1 MTATTTGITAHCMEL
16 APLFVAGFV
25 AFVAV
30 TPDTVTVPNELPKTE
45 VSPLFSAVTNAAAAA
60 EACVLSAPVKATVL
74 VTLTDVATTESM
86 VTFASAFSS
95 WKILLSRVVVNLSL
109 SVALKAATLA

>member
-1 MTATTTGITAHCMEL
+1 M
-16 APLFVAGFV
+16 
-25 AFVAV
+25 AV
-30 TPDTVTVPNELPKTE
+30 TPDTVTAPNELPKTE
-45 VSPLFSAVTNAAAAA
+45 TSPLFRAVTNAAAAV

-95 WKILLSRVVVNLSL
+95 LKILLSRVVVNCNTREL
-109 SVALKAATLA
+109 